1 MRNGKEFPV
10 FAADQARKSPP
21 HTKAGGR
28 SAPGTTSVPINNS
41 KFIAVT
47 VSFDYPNQMEFH
59 RVTNDDA
66 YIGAIKAWK
75 NRLYKSKRLAS
86 Y

>member
-1 MRNGKEFPV
+1 MGRSSRFSRQIRHAN
-10 FAADQARKSPP
+10 RH

-28 SAPGTTSVPINNS
+28 SAPGTTSVPIDNS
-41 KFIAVT
+41 EFVAVT
-47 VSFDYPNQMEFH
+47 VSFDYPNRMEFH

-66 YIGAIKAWK
+66 YMGAIKAWK